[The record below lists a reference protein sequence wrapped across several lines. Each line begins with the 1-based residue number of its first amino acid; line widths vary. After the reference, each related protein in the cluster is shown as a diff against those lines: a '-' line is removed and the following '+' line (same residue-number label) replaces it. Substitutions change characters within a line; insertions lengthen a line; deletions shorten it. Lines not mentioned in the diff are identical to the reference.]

1 MERGE
6 VWSVLLDELRPVLLL
21 SHNEGAWQA
30 IVIVPPANVDISGVA
45 IEVALAYADGS
56 ADLGVVRVAL
66 PRPDLVPCTWLVTIT
81 EGDVIARL
89 GSSAAPTLRE
99 IDHALTLAGLAVS

>member
-6 VWSVLLDELRPVLLL
+6 VWSVLFDELRPVLLL
-21 SHNEGAWQA
+21 SHDDGAWQA

-45 IEVALAYADGS
+45 IEVAVDYADGS

-66 PRPDLVPCTWLVTIT
+66 PRPDLVPCTWLVTVT

-89 GSSAAPTLRE
+89 GWSAAGTLRE